1 MRSILTWRV
10 DSIMSD
16 YTFTPR
22 LDDSGMLNNPFWY
35 SDNPYW
41 QAGTPPPLPPHDY
54 GLPNCTC
61 YAWGRVLE
69 IMTEV
74 GYPNA
79 YQEVH
84 DNLVPNFGHAY
95 TWEYDTLWTTSSEPA
110 LGAVAVYETVND
122 IVPGHVA
129 VVEKMPDADTI
140 VLSES
145 HYGSTYFDTRTVTR
159 AINWYTPGWDVV
171 FKTFIILPISIQPGI
186 GNDLIILLAAMLRRK
201 KRKKGGLI

>member
-1 MRSILTWRV
+1 MPT
-10 DSIMSD
+10 
-16 YTFTPR
+16 YNFTPR
-22 LDDSGMLNNPFWY
+22 LNDNGMLNNPYWY

-41 QAGTPPPLPPHDY
+41 QAIPPAPLPPHDY

-69 IMTEV
+69 IMEEV

-79 YQEVH
+79 YQEVY
-84 DNLVPNFGHAY
+84 DNLVPNFGNAY

-122 IVPGHVA
+122 ITPGHVA
-129 VVEKMPDADTI
+129 VVEEMPDANTI

-145 HYGSTYFDTRTVTR
+145 HYNQTYFDTITVTR
-159 AINWYTPGWDVV
+159 ANNWYTPGWNVV
-171 FKTFIILPISIQPGI
+171 FKTFIILPISIQPGVTD
-186 GNDLIILLAAMLRRK
+186 DLIILLASMLAKRRR
-201 KRKKGGLI
+201 RKKGGLI